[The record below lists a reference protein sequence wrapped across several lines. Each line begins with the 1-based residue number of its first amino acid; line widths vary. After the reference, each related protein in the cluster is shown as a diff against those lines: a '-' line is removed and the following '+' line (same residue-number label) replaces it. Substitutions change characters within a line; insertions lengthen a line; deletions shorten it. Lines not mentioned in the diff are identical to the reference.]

1 MMLAKS
7 RLDQTRW
14 TCEKCNKSNI
24 VYHEK
29 RVGIFEMIHF
39 IEDDH
44 RLFSP
49 NCGFDF
55 YKVRVELIK
64 DG

>member
-1 MMLAKS
+1 MTEPK
-7 RLDQTRW
+7 LDQTRW

-29 RVGIFEMIHF
+29 RVGVFEMIHF

-49 NCGFDF
+49 NCRFNVK
-55 YKVRVELIK
+55 KVRVELIT